1 MQKIIKE
8 IILILWYAWTNVS
21 LLAAKLTASHVVTFD
36 LEFVIT
42 PQIKS
47 GSSRK
52 CQSPLNFCSVLAGKG
67 GRFFLKTHYR
77 W

>member
-1 MQKIIKE
+1 M
-8 IILILWYAWTNVS
+8 ILILWYACTNVS

-47 GSSRK
+47 GSSGKRH
-52 CQSPLNFCSVLAGKG
+52 SPLNFCSWL
-67 GRFFLKTHYR
+67 
-77 W
+77 